1 MFVQSKP
8 ITAKDLKR
16 RDIIVIES
24 GKELGLVYGC
34 RDLNGQ
40 KELTYFPI
48 SVHRKGFPLTQTDRT
63 IPLTNDQRKVLGF
76 SFDHEYC
83 VTLDLKGH
91 VVNPEQ
97 EFLTSLKPIHTK
109 IFINQC
115 FDKFIELQEEES
127 QPTIQ
132 PKAIRNRTPAS
143 KKARQSSGQANIL
156 DINIDDAVTA
166 GIIDAHIAEQIDK
179 TRLKN
184 AYELAKDPSASLEE
198 DMRQTLKAAWI
209 EFTNR
214 ALKIS
219 GPPLPAGIVT
229 SYPPSP

>member
-1 MFVQSKP
+1 MFVHSKR
-8 ITAKDLKR
+8 ITANDLKR
-16 RDIIVIES
+16 KDIIVIEN
-24 GKELGLVYGC
+24 GKELGLIYGC
-34 RDLNGQ
+34 RDLDGQ
-40 KELTYFPI
+40 KSFTYFPI
-48 SVHRKGFPLTQTDRT
+48 SVHRKDFPLTQTDRT
-63 IPLTNDQRKVLGF
+63 IPLTSDQKRVLGF

-83 VTLDLKGH
+83 VTLDLKDY
-91 VVNPEQ
+91 VASRKQ

-115 FDKFIELQEEES
+115 FDKFIELQEKES
-127 QPTIQ
+127 QPIIQ
-132 PKAIRNRTPAS
+132 PKTIRNRTPAS

-166 GIIDAHIAEQIDK
+166 GIIDAHIAKQIDK
-179 TRLKN
+179 ARLKN
-184 AYELAKDPSASLEE
+184 AYELAKDPSASLAD

>member
-16 RDIIVIES
+16 RDIIVIEN

-34 RDLNGQ
+34 HEVDGQ
-40 KELTYFPI
+40 KSFTYFPI
-48 SVHRKGFPLTQTDRT
+48 SVHRKGFPLTRTNRT
-63 IPLTNDQRKVLGF
+63 IPLTSDQRKVLGL
-76 SFDHEYC
+76 SFEHEYC
-83 VTLDLKGH
+83 VTLDLKDYAAD
-91 VVNPEQ
+91 PEQ
-97 EFLTSLKPIHTK
+97 KFLTSLKPIHTK
-109 IFINQC
+109 IFINEC
-115 FDKFIELQEEES
+115 FDQYSELQEKES

-166 GIIDAHIAEQIDK
+166 GIIDAHIAKQIDK
-179 TRLKN
+179 ARLKN
-184 AYELAKDPSASLEE
+184 AYELAKDPSASLAD

-229 SYPPSP
+229 SYPPPP